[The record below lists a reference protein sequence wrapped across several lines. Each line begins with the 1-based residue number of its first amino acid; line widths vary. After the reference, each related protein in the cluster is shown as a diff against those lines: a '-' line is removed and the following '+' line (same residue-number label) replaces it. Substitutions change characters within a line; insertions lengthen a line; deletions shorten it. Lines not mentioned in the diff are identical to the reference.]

1 MSGLP
6 GIGAGPCHDE
16 RVMSFPQRRTSGP
29 GTPGGPV
36 RTHRD
41 LSTLLTRV
49 REGDL
54 VVLDRRDLDAGTAR
68 ALADRKPWAVLNAAE
83 FISGRFANL
92 GPRLLCERGILLL
105 EGDPA
110 HVRALT
116 DGTVLRFDGSTL
128 YDGPVVAAD
137 VRVLSGVEIEQRM
150 EDARTGMAAQL
161 DSFAHTASEFLRR
174 EEPLL
179 LHGNGAPPL
188 RAATARRTVVVV
200 GPDAAL
206 EDLRKL
212 RAFLREQKPVVI
224 GVDRGGEV
232 ALRIRRRLDVLVL
245 TGDGSAA
252 TDRALARSREVVLAG
267 TGDAVRRTLERRNL
281 PVHSVQTRLP
291 GTDLGILL
299 AHLGAARLIVPIGA
313 PRTLEEFLDR
323 SRNDQASNVL
333 TRLRVE
339 GSLVEADSIPLLYT
353 GKVRRRD
360 LALAGV
366 AALAA
371 LAFSLAATPIGHDHW
386 HSLEQH
392 LPASWGLGR

>member
-1 MSGLP
+1 
-6 GIGAGPCHDE
+6 
-16 RVMSFPQRRTSGP
+16 MSFPQRRTSGP
-29 GTPGGPV
+29 GTSGGPV

-105 EGDPA
+105 EGEPA
-110 HVRALT
+110 HVRALA
-116 DGTVLRFDGSTL
+116 DGTVLRLDGSTL

-137 VRVLSGVEIEQRM
+137 VRVVSGEEIEQRM
-150 EDARTGMAAQL
+150 ESARTGMAAQL
-161 DSFAHTASEFLRR
+161 DGFAHTASEFLRR
-174 EEPLL
+174 EEALL
-179 LHGNGAPPL
+179 LHGTGAPTL
-188 RAATARRTVVVV
+188 RAATARRTVVIV
-200 GPDAAL
+200 GPDAAPA
-206 EDLRKL
+206 DLVPL
-212 RAFLREQKPVVI
+212 GSFLREQKPVVI

-245 TGDGSAA
+245 TGDGGAA
-252 TDRALARSREVVLAG
+252 TDRTLARTREVVLSG
-267 TGDAVRRTLERRNL
+267 TGDAVRRTLDKRNL
-281 PVHSVQTRLP
+281 PVHEVQTRLP
-291 GTDLGILL
+291 GTDLAILL
-299 AHLGAARLIVPIGA
+299 AHLGAARVVVPIGA

-339 GSLVEADSIPLLYT
+339 GSLVEADAIPLLYT

-360 LALAGV
+360 LALTGT

-371 LAFSLAATPIGHDHW
+371 VVLSLAATPIGHDEW
-386 HSLEQH
+386 HTIEHH
-392 LPASWGLGR
+392 LPASWGFGR